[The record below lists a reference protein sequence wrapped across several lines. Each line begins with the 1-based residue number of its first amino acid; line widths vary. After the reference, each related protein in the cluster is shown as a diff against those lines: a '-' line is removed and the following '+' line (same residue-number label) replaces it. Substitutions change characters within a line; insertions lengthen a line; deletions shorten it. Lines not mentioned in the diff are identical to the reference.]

1 MTFDLHRLDK
11 LDPATDKTEKELDKY
26 ITALIECFRL
36 SPEGQPFSPSD
47 EEVAYWA
54 ENIIDFGYRY
64 IGVTIPKMS
73 VRDMEE
79 LLTEI
84 FPRKI
89 SLQVPKDADGAIA
102 EMLAFWQF
110 LQREHELPQAAEIIK
125 FLEAFPEEKFAKMM
139 FDPSKAGMAKSFFMS
154 GQSAG
159 YDMTDMKQANQ
170 YMALYNAA
178 RLIQIEQEK
187 KLQKKEEAKEKKKL
201 KAAKAARKR
210 NKKRK

>member
-1 MTFDLHRLDK
+1 LS
-11 LDPATDKTEKELDKY
+11 KY
-26 ITALIECFRL
+26 QTALIERFRV
-36 SPEGQPFSPSD
+36 SPEGQPFSSSD
-47 EEVAYWA
+47 EEVAFWS

-64 IGVTIPKMS
+64 LDVSIPQMS
-73 VRDMEE
+73 VHDMEE
-79 LLTEI
+79 LLTTI

-110 LQREHELPQAAEIIK
+110 LQREYKLPQAANIIK
-125 FLEAFPEEKFAKMM
+125 FLEAFPEEKFLKMM
-139 FDPSKAGMAKSFFMS
+139 FDPARAGMAKSFFMS

-159 YDMTDMKQANQ
+159 YDMTDEKQAHQ
-170 YMALYNAA
+170 FMALYNASQ
-178 RLIQIEQEK
+178 LILTEQEK
-187 KLQKKEEAKEKKKL
+187 KQQKKNDVKEKKKL